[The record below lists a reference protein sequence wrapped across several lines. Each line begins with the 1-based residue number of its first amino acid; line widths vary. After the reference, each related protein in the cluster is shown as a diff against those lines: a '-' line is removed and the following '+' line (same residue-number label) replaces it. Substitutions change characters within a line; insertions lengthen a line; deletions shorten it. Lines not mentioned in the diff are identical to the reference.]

1 MASDQ
6 LKSKLLEQVRHEWES
21 EYYYYAMM
29 AWLTNNDYT
38 GFAKWFQKQA
48 EEEHVHGMKILDYLA
63 QINAEVKLP
72 PSLTIPAADFKDIH
86 DIFERSLKH
95 EQKVT
100 ALINDLVDLAIK
112 ENDHKTNHFLQWYV
126 GEQHEEESLFSSL
139 VDKINLVAY
148 DGRGLYLIDRELGKM
163 AAMTTAA
170 PAK

>member
-126 GEQHEEESLFSSL
+126 GEQIEEEAT
-139 VDKINLVAY
+139 VNEI
-148 DGRGLYLIDRELGKM
+148 LGKLRRIQG
-163 AAMTTAA
+163 A
-170 PAK
+170 PGGMFMLEAQLAGRA